1 MFLLRLLSYL
11 PFWILYRVSD
21 FLFLVSYYVV
31 RYRRK
36 VVIENLRRS
45 FPEKT
50 ESEIEVIT
58 KKFYKSLCDY
68 GVETLK
74 LLTISKEDL
83 KVRMVYKNP
92 EILQKHADSN
102 QSVLLLAS
110 HQFNWE
116 WLLAAGS
123 FYLPMSID
131 FVYQEQ
137 NNKGFNQ
144 FSLACR
150 TRFGAHAIQRRNVA
164 REAIRRRNIVR
175 STAIVADQFPSAHYD
190 KRFWTVFLNQETA
203 FFQGISQ
210 LATLMQAPVYYT
222 AIRKLKRGYYTIE
235 LIPLAMPPYEK
246 ESYEMVEAYVRETER
261 LIRQHPSDWLWS
273 HKRWKKTKDQMG
285 D

>member
-36 VVIENLRRS
+36 VVIENLKRS

-50 ESEIEVIT
+50 DSEIETIT
-58 KKFYKSLCDY
+58 KTFYKSLCDY

-74 LLTISKEDL
+74 LLTISKRDL
-83 KVRMVYKNP
+83 ELRMVYQNP
-92 EILQKHADSN
+92 DILQKHADSN

-137 NNKGFNQ
+137 NNKQFDQ

-175 STAIVADQFPSAHYD
+175 GTAIVADQFPSAHYD

-210 LATLMQAPVYYT
+210 LATLMQSPVYYA
-222 AIRKLKRGYYTIE
+222 AIRKLKRGHYTIE
-235 LIPLAMPPYEK
+235 LILLAMPPYEN
-246 ESYEMVEAYVRETER
+246 ESYEMVEAYVRETEK